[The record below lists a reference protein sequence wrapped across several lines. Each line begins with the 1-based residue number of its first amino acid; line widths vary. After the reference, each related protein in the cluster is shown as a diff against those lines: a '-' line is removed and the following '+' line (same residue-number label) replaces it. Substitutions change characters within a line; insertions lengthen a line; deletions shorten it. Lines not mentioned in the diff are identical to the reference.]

1 MSHSPAPLGSSRF
14 VPSFSLAVV
23 NRNFSL
29 GRDSHAGT
37 PRAFPW
43 AVRSWMTLSEGAG
56 KVLPQVGF
64 PSSLCGKPLN
74 RRNFLG
80 QLAIVPHKRR
90 SVEGSCYR
98 ALRPPA
104 ASVLWRGQGLPP
116 LSPLAALFLRCAPD
130 RFSLTKPNTS
140 GTIELPA
147 SLRSDGVRD
156 HPGMPFGFPSECAFS
171 FVGIST
177 HTNPQRARTERR
189 CRT

>member
-1 MSHSPAPLGSSRF
+1 MNSLRGARTEMSHSPAPLGSSRF

-43 AVRSWMTLSEGAG
+43 AVRSWMTLSEGPG

-64 PSSLCGKPLN
+64 PSSLCGKQLN

-98 ALRPPA
+98 ALRAPA
-104 ASVLWRGQGLPP
+104 ASVLRRGQGLPP
-116 LSPLAALFLRCAPD
+116 LSPHRFLRSRNGVTVEVD
-130 RFSLTKPNTS
+130 FTRTVTGL
-140 GTIELPA
+140 
-147 SLRSDGVRD
+147 LRYPPFRGINHDCG
-156 HPGMPFGFPSECAFS
+156 PGNADTGKGE
-171 FVGIST
+171 
-177 HTNPQRARTERR
+177 
-189 CRT
+189 